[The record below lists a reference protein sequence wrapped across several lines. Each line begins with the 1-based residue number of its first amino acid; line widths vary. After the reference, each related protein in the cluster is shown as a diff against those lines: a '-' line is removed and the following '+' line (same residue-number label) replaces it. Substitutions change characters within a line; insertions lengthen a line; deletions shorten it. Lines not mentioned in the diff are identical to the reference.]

1 MQTTKEFLETY
12 ICKAGESIA
21 QISDNEWE
29 IQKWTARTFKTLGNV
44 FAVNQYD
51 TKPVEAIIKLNL
63 KPNARRQSL
72 SLSES
77 VKDEAL
83 HKGWIIQEVRFKKD
97 GRTPLATNYRMGPGL
112 FTYEKLKSEE
122 AEKADWN
129 LKQTLQKEMNLSKEI
144 LPMNFYE
151 NLQQFTVETAD
162 HESWSKERVR
172 KFTHFLIAYLQ
183 LRRQQPRIEY
193 KEIGATYYRRIGGSK
208 VFDNYREVFIGRL
221 EKWLGAPIQ
230 ELGIISVGSIVPIYF
245 TGQLVGRF
253 AQYGIGTVHSTTDIA
268 VTEEDFQTIAHVLW
282 LVENRAVLT
291 RMATEI
297 EFLEETKSL
306 VLGVDGQIRGAH
318 RKLIQQLCQQ
328 GAIHKVMIWTDY
340 DKAGEIIARDLVS
353 LVDHLPYRLIGNEEN
368 VFATY
373 ETYINWSSTVSHAEQ
388 EMTLGGQEQWR
399 KWIHQ

>member
-51 TKPVEAIIKLNL
+51 TEPIKAILKLNL

-77 VKDEAL
+77 VKGEAL

-97 GRTPLATNYRMGPGL
+97 GRTPSATNYRMGPGL
-112 FTYEKLKSEE
+112 FTYEKLQNEE
-122 AEKADWN
+122 ADKVDWA
-129 LKQTLQKEMNLSKEI
+129 LKQTLQEEMNLSKEI

-162 HESWSKERVR
+162 HESWGKERVR
-172 KFTHFLIAYLQ
+172 KFTHFLIGYLQ
-183 LRRQQPRIEY
+183 LRRQQTRIEY
-193 KEIGATYYRRIGGSK
+193 KEIGATYYKRIGGSK
-208 VFDNYREVFIGRL
+208 AFDNYREFFIGRL

-253 AQYGIGTVHSTTDIA
+253 SQYGIGTVHSTTDIA
-268 VTEEDFQTIAHVLW
+268 VTEEDFQTSAHVLW

-291 RMATEI
+291 RMATET

-328 GAIHKVMIWTDY
+328 EAIQKVMIWTDY
-340 DKAGEIIARDLVS
+340 DKAGEIIARDLVN
-353 LVDHLPYRLIGNEEN
+353 LVDHLPYRMIGNEEN

-373 ETYINWSSTVSHAEQ
+373 ETYINWSSTISYAEQ
-388 EMTLGGQEQWR
+388 EMKLGGQEQWR
-399 KWIHQ
+399 KWINQ